1 MLGFTDTS
9 GQEVLTVSGIFIRKV
24 RRDAKIAKQDLL
36 MTGPWHCLNDAA
48 MRFYRMM
55 SPEWAAGT
63 DQQFFLVDLWVFADF
78 SYEYTRSR

>member
-1 MLGFTDTS
+1 
-9 GQEVLTVSGIFIRKV
+9 
-24 RRDAKIAKQDLL
+24 